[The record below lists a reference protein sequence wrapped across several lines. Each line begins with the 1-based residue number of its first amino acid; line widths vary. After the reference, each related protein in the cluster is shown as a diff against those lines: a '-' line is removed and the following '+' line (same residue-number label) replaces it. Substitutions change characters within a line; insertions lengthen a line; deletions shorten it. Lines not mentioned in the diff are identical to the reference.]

1 MNATQARLS
10 PPSVRVKK
18 RLGRVGI
25 HARLMHASIAHD
37 RAPLVPRRPENH
49 HAVFNDNGGAAQ
61 VDGSCVAEEA
71 RLLRICSLQASKMM
85 RRSEKETHETARLA
99 RFELATPGFVG
110 EEAGC
115 LAIRAETKC

>member
-1 MNATQARLS
+1 MNATQALS

-49 HAVFNDNGGAAQ
+49 HAVFKDNGGAAQ
-61 VDGSCVAEEA
+61 VDGSCVAKKPA
-71 RLLRICSLQASKMM
+71 CSAYALCRLQR
-85 RRSEKETHETARLA
+85 
-99 RFELATPGFVG
+99 
-110 EEAGC
+110 
-115 LAIRAETKC
+115 